1 MVVYISH
8 RTKLGEYL
16 KIMEQKEKKTK
27 ILVVDDDPVI
37 RGLIKSIFMNSEFD
51 INEADSGEMALEIL
65 PNIMPDIILLDII
78 MSGMDGFEVLKSI
91 RSDERL
97 KYIRIILL
105 SSKSDI
111 NERLKGYGL
120 GTDDYMTKPF
130 VGNELLAKVN
140 VFAKLKHS
148 EERNL
153 SLTELVESEI
163 KKRMER
169 EKFIQDQE
177 RLISMS
183 DMIISIAHYWRQPL
197 NALGI
202 TVQDIY
208 DAYTHNELTE
218 DYLKESVDQSM
229 RHITFMSNII
239 DSFQSIIDAENDNVS
254 ETVHIPALLRE
265 ALISIKDM
273 LDLSNVKCT
282 INGIDYLKYADISTI
297 DLITES
303 EPAALRQI
311 VTKIVITV
319 NHLIQNYQKMCVDDK
334 FHGLI
339 KIKLYTASDK
349 IILQVQGNG
358 VQLNDNEISHFFEP
372 YYALGENRFSNEGL
386 GLFFTKMLVEQHCN
400 GELFI
405 KKENDLSIFQL
416 ELPYSPPPI
425 SK

>member
-1 MVVYISH
+1 
-8 RTKLGEYL
+8 
-16 KIMEQKEKKTK
+16 MEQKEKKTK
-27 ILVVDDDPVI
+27 ILAVDDDPVI
-37 RGLIKSIFMNSEFD
+37 RGLIKSIFLNSKFD
-51 INEADSGEMALEIL
+51 VNEADSEEMALEIL
-65 PNIMPDIILLDII
+65 PDIMPDIILLDII

-91 RSDERL
+91 RSNEKL

-105 SSKSDI
+105 SSKNNID
-111 NERLKGYGL
+111 ERLKGYDL

-153 SLTELVESEI
+153 SLTELVNSEI
-163 KKRMER
+163 KKRMEK
-169 EKFIQDQE
+169 EKYIQDQK

-229 RHITFMSNII
+229 RHIAFMSSII
-239 DSFQSIIDAENDNVS
+239 DSFQSIIDAKNDNVS

-265 ALISIKDM
+265 ALVSIKDM
-273 LDLSNVKCT
+273 LDLSDVKCT
-282 INGIDYLKYADISTI
+282 INGLDYLKYADISTI
-297 DLITES
+297 DLIVETEH
-303 EPAALRQI
+303 AALKQI
-311 VTKIVITV
+311 ITKIVITI
-319 NHLIQNYQKMCVDDK
+319 NHLIQNYQEMCVDNK

-339 KIKLYTASDK
+339 KIKLYTTVEK
-349 IILQVQGNG
+349 IIIQVQGNG
-358 VQLNDNEISHFFEP
+358 VQLNDNEISHFFDP
-372 YYALGENRFSNEGL
+372 YYALGENRFDNKSL

-400 GELFI
+400 GKLFI
-405 KKENDLSIFQL
+405 KKENDVSIFQL
-416 ELPYSPPPI
+416 EIPYSPPQSSSSMI
-425 SK
+425 IDTINHNI

>member
-1 MVVYISH
+1 
-8 RTKLGEYL
+8 
-16 KIMEQKEKKTK
+16 MEQKEKKTK
-27 ILVVDDDPVI
+27 ILAVDDDPVI
-37 RGLIKSIFMNSEFD
+37 RGLIKSIFLNSKFD
-51 INEADSGEMALEIL
+51 VNESDSGEMALEIL
-65 PNIMPDIILLDII
+65 PDIMPDIILLDII

-91 RSDERL
+91 RSNERL

-105 SSKSDI
+105 SSKNNID
-111 NERLKGYGL
+111 ERLKGYDL

-153 SLTELVESEI
+153 SLTELVNSEI
-163 KKRMER
+163 KKRMEK
-169 EKFIQDQE
+169 EKYIQDQK

-229 RHITFMSNII
+229 RHIAFMSSII
-239 DSFQSIIDAENDNVS
+239 DSFQSIIDAKNDNVS

-265 ALISIKDM
+265 ALVSIKDM
-273 LDLSNVKCT
+273 LDLSDVKCT
-282 INGIDYLKYADISTI
+282 INGLDYLKYADISTI
-297 DLITES
+297 DLIVETEH
-303 EPAALRQI
+303 AALKQI
-311 VTKIVITV
+311 ITKIVITI
-319 NHLIQNYQKMCVDDK
+319 NHLIQNYQEMCVDNK

-339 KIKLYTASDK
+339 KIKLYTTVEK
-349 IILQVQGNG
+349 IIIQVQGNG
-358 VQLNDNEISHFFEP
+358 VQLNDNEISHFFDP
-372 YYALGENRFSNEGL
+372 YYALGENRFANKSL

-400 GELFI
+400 GKLFI
-405 KKENDLSIFQL
+405 KKENDVSIFQL
-416 ELPYSPPPI
+416 EIPYSPPQSSSSMI
-425 SK
+425 IDTINHNI

>member
-1 MVVYISH
+1 
-8 RTKLGEYL
+8 
-16 KIMEQKEKKTK
+16 MEQKEKKTK
-27 ILVVDDDPVI
+27 ILAVDDDPVI
-37 RGLIKSIFMNSEFD
+37 RGLIKSIFLNSKFD
-51 INEADSGEMALEIL
+51 VNEADSGEMALEIL
-65 PNIMPDIILLDII
+65 PDIMPDIILLDII

-91 RSDERL
+91 RSNEKL

-105 SSKSDI
+105 SSKNNID
-111 NERLKGYGL
+111 ERLKGYDL

-153 SLTELVESEI
+153 SLTELVNSEI
-163 KKRMER
+163 KKRMEK
-169 EKFIQDQE
+169 EKYIQDQK

-229 RHITFMSNII
+229 RHIAFMSSII
-239 DSFQSIIDAENDNVS
+239 DSFQSIIDAKNDNVS

-265 ALISIKDM
+265 ALVSIKDM
-273 LDLSNVKCT
+273 LDLSDVKCT
-282 INGIDYLKYADISTI
+282 INGLDYLKYADISTI
-297 DLITES
+297 DLIVETEH
-303 EPAALRQI
+303 AALKQI
-311 VTKIVITV
+311 ITKIVITI
-319 NHLIQNYQKMCVDDK
+319 NHLIQNYQEMCVDNK

-339 KIKLYTASDK
+339 KIKLYTTVEK
-349 IILQVQGNG
+349 IIIQVQGNG
-358 VQLNDNEISHFFEP
+358 VQLNDNEISHFFDP
-372 YYALGENRFSNEGL
+372 YYALVENRFDNKSL

-400 GELFI
+400 GKLFI
-405 KKENDLSIFQL
+405 KKENDVSIFQL
-416 ELPYSPPPI
+416 EIPYSPPQSSSSMI
-425 SK
+425 IDTINHNI

>member
-1 MVVYISH
+1 
-8 RTKLGEYL
+8 
-16 KIMEQKEKKTK
+16 MEQKEKKTK
-27 ILVVDDDPVI
+27 ILAVDDDPVI
-37 RGLIKSIFMNSEFD
+37 RGLIKSIFLNSKFD
-51 INEADSGEMALEIL
+51 VNEADSGEMALEIL
-65 PNIMPDIILLDII
+65 PDIMPDIILLDII

-91 RSDERL
+91 RSNEKL

-105 SSKSDI
+105 SSKNNID
-111 NERLKGYGL
+111 ERLKGYDL

-153 SLTELVESEI
+153 SLTELVNSEI
-163 KKRMER
+163 KKRMEK
-169 EKFIQDQE
+169 EKYIQDQK

-229 RHITFMSNII
+229 RHIAFMSSII
-239 DSFQSIIDAENDNVS
+239 DSFQSIIDAKNDNVS

-265 ALISIKDM
+265 ALVSIKDM
-273 LDLSNVKCT
+273 LDLSDVKCT
-282 INGIDYLKYADISTI
+282 INGLDYLKYADISTI
-297 DLITES
+297 DLIVETEH
-303 EPAALRQI
+303 AALKQI
-311 VTKIVITV
+311 ITKIVITI
-319 NHLIQNYQKMCVDDK
+319 NHLIQNYQEMCVDNK

-339 KIKLYTASDK
+339 KIKLYTTVEK
-349 IILQVQGNG
+349 IIIQVQGNG
-358 VQLNDNEISHFFEP
+358 VQLNDNEISHFF
-372 YYALGENRFSNEGL
+372 YSFYALGENRFDNKSL

-400 GELFI
+400 GKLFI
-405 KKENDLSIFQL
+405 KKENDVSIFQL
-416 ELPYSPPPI
+416 EIPYSPPQSSSSMI
-425 SK
+425 IDTINHNI

>member
-1 MVVYISH
+1 
-8 RTKLGEYL
+8 
-16 KIMEQKEKKTK
+16 MEHKEKKTK
-27 ILVVDDDPVI
+27 ILAVDDDPVI
-37 RGLIKSIFMNSEFD
+37 RGLIKSIFLNSKFD
-51 INEADSGEMALEIL
+51 VNEADSGEMALEIL
-65 PNIMPDIILLDII
+65 PDIMPDIILLDII

-91 RSDERL
+91 RSNEKL

-105 SSKSDI
+105 SSKNNID
-111 NERLKGYGL
+111 ERLKGYDL

-153 SLTELVESEI
+153 SLTELVNSEI
-163 KKRMER
+163 KKRMEK
-169 EKFIQDQE
+169 EKYIQDQK

-229 RHITFMSNII
+229 RHIAFMSSII
-239 DSFQSIIDAENDNVS
+239 DSFQSIIDAKNDNVS

-265 ALISIKDM
+265 ALVSIKDM
-273 LDLSNVKCT
+273 LDLSDVKCT
-282 INGIDYLKYADISTI
+282 INGLDYLKYADVSTI
-297 DLITES
+297 DLIVETEH
-303 EPAALRQI
+303 AALKQI
-311 VTKIVITV
+311 ITKIVITI
-319 NHLIQNYQKMCVDDK
+319 NHLIQNYQEMCVDNK

-339 KIKLYTASDK
+339 KIKLYTTVEK
-349 IILQVQGNG
+349 IIIQVQGNG
-358 VQLNDNEISHFFEP
+358 VQLNDNEISHFFDP
-372 YYALGENRFSNEGL
+372 YYALGENRFANKSL

-400 GELFI
+400 GKLFI
-405 KKENDLSIFQL
+405 KKENDVSIFQL
-416 ELPYSPPPI
+416 EIPYSPPPNHQAA
-425 SK
+425 

>member
-1 MVVYISH
+1 
-8 RTKLGEYL
+8 
-16 KIMEQKEKKTK
+16 MEQKEKKTK
-27 ILVVDDDPVI
+27 ILAVDDDPVI
-37 RGLIKSIFMNSEFD
+37 RGLIKSIFLNSKFD
-51 INEADSGEMALEIL
+51 VNEADSGEMALEIL
-65 PNIMPDIILLDII
+65 PDIMPDIILLDII

-91 RSDERL
+91 RSNEKL

-105 SSKSDI
+105 SSKNNID
-111 NERLKGYGL
+111 ERLKGYDL

-153 SLTELVESEI
+153 SLTELVNSEI
-163 KKRMER
+163 KKRMEK
-169 EKFIQDQE
+169 EKYIQDQK

-229 RHITFMSNII
+229 RHIAFMSSII
-239 DSFQSIIDAENDNVS
+239 DSFQSIIDAKNDNVS

-265 ALISIKDM
+265 ALVSIKDM
-273 LDLSNVKCT
+273 LDLSDVKCT
-282 INGIDYLKYADISTI
+282 INGLDYLKYADISTI
-297 DLITES
+297 DLIVETEH
-303 EPAALRQI
+303 AALKQI
-311 VTKIVITV
+311 ITKIVITI
-319 NHLIQNYQKMCVDDK
+319 NHLIQNYQEMCVDNK

-339 KIKLYTASDK
+339 KIKLYTTVEK
-349 IILQVQGNG
+349 IIIQVQGNG
-358 VQLNDNEISHFFEP
+358 VQLNDNEISHFFNP
-372 YYALGENRFSNEGL
+372 YYALRENRFDNKSL

-400 GELFI
+400 GKLFI
-405 KKENDLSIFQL
+405 KKENDVSIFQL
-416 ELPYSPPPI
+416 EIPYSPPPQSSSSMI
-425 SK
+425 IDTINHNI

>member
-1 MVVYISH
+1 
-8 RTKLGEYL
+8 
-16 KIMEQKEKKTK
+16 MEQKEKKTK
-27 ILVVDDDPVI
+27 ILAVDDDPVI
-37 RGLIKSIFMNSEFD
+37 RGLIKSIFLNSKFD
-51 INEADSGEMALEIL
+51 VNEADSGEMALEIL
-65 PNIMPDIILLDII
+65 PDIMPDIILLDII

-91 RSDERL
+91 RSNEKL

-105 SSKSDI
+105 SSKNNID
-111 NERLKGYGL
+111 ERLKGYDL

-153 SLTELVESEI
+153 SLTELVNSEI
-163 KKRMER
+163 KKRMEK
-169 EKFIQDQE
+169 EKYIQDQK

-229 RHITFMSNII
+229 RHIAFMSSII
-239 DSFQSIIDAENDNVS
+239 DSFQSIIDAKNDNVS

-265 ALISIKDM
+265 ALVSIKDM
-273 LDLSNVKCT
+273 LDLSDVKCT
-282 INGIDYLKYADISTI
+282 INGLDYLKYADISTI
-297 DLITES
+297 DLIVETEH
-303 EPAALRQI
+303 AALKQI
-311 VTKIVITV
+311 ITKIVITI
-319 NHLIQNYQKMCVDDK
+319 NHLIQNYQEMCVDNK

-339 KIKLYTASDK
+339 KIKLYTTVEK
-349 IILQVQGNG
+349 IIIQVQGNG
-358 VQLNDNEISHFFEP
+358 VQLNDNEISHFFDP
-372 YYALGENRFSNEGL
+372 YYALGENRFDNKSL

-400 GELFI
+400 GKLFI
-405 KKENDLSIFQL
+405 KKENDVSIFQL
-416 ELPYSPPPI
+416 EIPYSPPPQSSSSMI
-425 SK
+425 IDTINHNI

>member
-1 MVVYISH
+1 
-8 RTKLGEYL
+8 
-16 KIMEQKEKKTK
+16 MEQKEKKTK
-27 ILVVDDDPVI
+27 ILAVDDDPVI
-37 RGLIKSIFMNSEFD
+37 RGLIKSIFLNSKFD
-51 INEADSGEMALEIL
+51 VNEADSGEMALEIL
-65 PNIMPDIILLDII
+65 PDIMPDIILLDII

-91 RSDERL
+91 RSNEKL

-105 SSKSDI
+105 SSKNNID
-111 NERLKGYGL
+111 ERLKGYDL

-153 SLTELVESEI
+153 SLTELVNSEI
-163 KKRMER
+163 KKRMEK
-169 EKFIQDQE
+169 EKYIQDQK

-229 RHITFMSNII
+229 RHIAFMSSII
-239 DSFQSIIDAENDNVS
+239 DSFQSIIDAKNDNVS

-265 ALISIKDM
+265 ALVSIKDM
-273 LDLSNVKCT
+273 LDLSDVKCT
-282 INGIDYLKYADISTI
+282 INGLDYLKYADVSTI
-297 DLITES
+297 DLIVETEH
-303 EPAALRQI
+303 AALKQI
-311 VTKIVITV
+311 ITKIVITI
-319 NHLIQNYQKMCVDDK
+319 NHLIQNYQEMCVDNK

-339 KIKLYTASDK
+339 KIKLYTTVEK
-349 IILQVQGNG
+349 IIIQVQGNG
-358 VQLNDNEISHFFEP
+358 VQLNDNEISHFFDP
-372 YYALGENRFSNEGL
+372 YYALGENRFANKSL

-400 GELFI
+400 GKLFI
-405 KKENDLSIFQL
+405 KKENDVSIFQL
-416 ELPYSPPPI
+416 EIPYSPPQSSSSMI
-425 SK
+425 IDTINHNI

>member
-1 MVVYISH
+1 
-8 RTKLGEYL
+8 
-16 KIMEQKEKKTK
+16 MEQKEKKTK
-27 ILVVDDDPVI
+27 ILAVDDDPVI
-37 RGLIKSIFMNSEFD
+37 RGLIKSIFLNSKFD
-51 INEADSGEMALEIL
+51 VNEADSGEMALEIL
-65 PNIMPDIILLDII
+65 PDIMPDIILLDII

-91 RSDERL
+91 RSNEKL

-105 SSKSDI
+105 SSKNNID
-111 NERLKGYGL
+111 ERLKGYDL

-153 SLTELVESEI
+153 SLTELVNSEI
-163 KKRMER
+163 KKRMEK
-169 EKFIQDQE
+169 EKYIQDQK

-229 RHITFMSNII
+229 RHIAFMSSII
-239 DSFQSIIDAENDNVS
+239 DSFQSIIDAKNDNVS

-265 ALISIKDM
+265 ALVSIKDM
-273 LDLSNVKCT
+273 LDLSDVKCT
-282 INGIDYLKYADISTI
+282 INGLDYLKYADISTI
-297 DLITES
+297 DLIVETEH
-303 EPAALRQI
+303 AALKQI
-311 VTKIVITV
+311 ITKIVITI
-319 NHLIQNYQKMCVDDK
+319 NHLIQNYQEMCVDNK

-339 KIKLYTASDK
+339 KIKLYTTVEK
-349 IILQVQGNG
+349 IIIQVQGNG
-358 VQLNDNEISHFFEP
+358 VQLNDNEISHFFDP
-372 YYALGENRFSNEGL
+372 YYALGENRFDNKSL

-400 GELFI
+400 GKLFI
-405 KKENDLSIFQL
+405 KKENDVSIFQL
-416 ELPYSPPPI
+416 EIPYSAPPRGRRLEIGWIKP
-425 SK
+425 

>member
-1 MVVYISH
+1 M
-8 RTKLGEYL
+8 EYH
-16 KIMEQKEKKTK
+16 KSMEQKEKKTK
-27 ILVVDDDPVI
+27 ILAVDDDPVI
-37 RGLIKSIFMNSEFD
+37 RGLIKSIFLNSKFD
-51 INEADSGEMALEIL
+51 VNEADSGEMALEIL
-65 PNIMPDIILLDII
+65 PDIMPDIILLDII

-91 RSDERL
+91 RSNEKL

-105 SSKSDI
+105 SSKNNID
-111 NERLKGYGL
+111 ERLKGYDL

-153 SLTELVESEI
+153 SLTELVNSEI
-163 KKRMER
+163 KKRMEK
-169 EKFIQDQE
+169 EKYIQDQK

-218 DYLKESVDQSM
+218 NYLKESVDQSM
-229 RHITFMSNII
+229 RHIAFMSSII
-239 DSFQSIIDAENDNVS
+239 DSFQSIIDAKNDNVS

-265 ALISIKDM
+265 ALVSIKDM
-273 LDLSNVKCT
+273 LDLSDVKCT
-282 INGIDYLKYADISTI
+282 INGLDYLKYADISTI
-297 DLITES
+297 DLIVETEH
-303 EPAALRQI
+303 AALKQI
-311 VTKIVITV
+311 ITKIVITI
-319 NHLIQNYQKMCVDDK
+319 NHLIQNYQEMCVDNK

-339 KIKLYTASDK
+339 KIKLYTTVEK
-349 IILQVQGNG
+349 IIIQVQGNG
-358 VQLNDNEISHFFEP
+358 VQLNDNEISHFFDP
-372 YYALGENRFSNEGL
+372 YYALGENRFANEGL

-400 GELFI
+400 GKLFI
-405 KKENDLSIFQL
+405 KKENDVSIFQL
-416 ELPYSPPPI
+416 EIPYSPPQSSSSMI
-425 SK
+425 IDTINHNI

>member
-1 MVVYISH
+1 
-8 RTKLGEYL
+8 
-16 KIMEQKEKKTK
+16 MEQKEKKTK
-27 ILVVDDDPVI
+27 ILAVDDDPVI
-37 RGLIKSIFMNSEFD
+37 LGLIKSIFLNSKFD
-51 INEADSGEMALEIL
+51 VNEADSGEMALEIL
-65 PNIMPDIILLDII
+65 PDIMPDIILLDII

-91 RSDERL
+91 RSNEKL

-105 SSKSDI
+105 SSKNNID
-111 NERLKGYGL
+111 ERLKGYDL

-153 SLTELVESEI
+153 SLTELVNSEI
-163 KKRMER
+163 KKRMEK
-169 EKFIQDQE
+169 EKYIQDQK

-229 RHITFMSNII
+229 RHIAFMSSII
-239 DSFQSIIDAENDNVS
+239 DSFQSIIDAKNDNVS

-265 ALISIKDM
+265 ALVSIKDM
-273 LDLSNVKCT
+273 LDLSDVKCT
-282 INGIDYLKYADISTI
+282 INGLDYLKYADISTI
-297 DLITES
+297 DLIVETEH
-303 EPAALRQI
+303 AALKQI
-311 VTKIVITV
+311 ITKIVITI
-319 NHLIQNYQKMCVDDK
+319 NHLIQNYQEMCVDNK

-339 KIKLYTASDK
+339 KIKLYTTVEK
-349 IILQVQGNG
+349 IIIQVQGNG
-358 VQLNDNEISHFFEP
+358 VQLNDNEISHFFDP
-372 YYALGENRFSNEGL
+372 YYALGENRFDNKSL

-400 GELFI
+400 GKLFI
-405 KKENDLSIFQL
+405 KKENDVSIFQL
-416 ELPYSPPPI
+416 EIPYSPPPI
-425 SK
+425 IKQHDY